1 MTAKTRPTAP
11 PLMCLLAALSAVAAA
26 ILTPPAAWLCAG
38 LAAALALGAAV
49 MQWTTLKSWLP
60 PGEAQSLGQALA
72 EARAEAA
79 ELRERLRQREAVPVV
94 AADSAASARLN
105 GLEEA
110 VGTASSLTGDLIA
123 VVEQALADM
132 GTANVLA
139 KASGE
144 KVSAGREF
152 MVKAGAEIEKLGS
165 SLKRAQDD
173 LASLGSQSSRITDMV
188 QTITQ
193 ISEQTNLLA
202 LNAAIEAARAGEAGR
217 GFAVVA
223 DEVRKLADQARTASN
238 QIGQIAKDLQG
249 TSRDASEAIQVTGS
263 TVEAGRGV
271 AAQAQAA
278 MAEIQ
283 AGAKKRVEVVTQ
295 ITEAIKRQRDLGN
308 QILAA
313 LSARSIGR

>member
-1 MTAKTRPTAP
+1 
-11 PLMCLLAALSAVAAA
+11 MCLLAALFAAA
-26 ILTPPAAWLCAG
+26 AAFLPPPAALLCAG

-49 MQWTTLKSWLP
+49 LQWGMHKSWLSP
-60 PGEAQSLGQALA
+60 DEAQSLRQALA
-72 EARAEAA
+72 EAQGEAA
-79 ELRERLRQREAVPVV
+79 ELRERLRQRDAAPVV
-94 AADSAASARLN
+94 AADPQATERLN
-105 GLEEA
+105 GFEQA
-110 VGTASSLTGDLIA
+110 IDTASRLTGELIT

-144 KVSAGREF
+144 KVAAGREF

-173 LASLGSQSSRITDMV
+173 LASLGSQSGRITDMV

-263 TVEAGRGV
+263 TVEAGREV

-278 MAEIQ
+278 MTEIQ

-295 ITEAIKRQRDLGN
+295 ITEAIQRQRDLGN

-313 LSARSIGR
+313 LSARSNRR